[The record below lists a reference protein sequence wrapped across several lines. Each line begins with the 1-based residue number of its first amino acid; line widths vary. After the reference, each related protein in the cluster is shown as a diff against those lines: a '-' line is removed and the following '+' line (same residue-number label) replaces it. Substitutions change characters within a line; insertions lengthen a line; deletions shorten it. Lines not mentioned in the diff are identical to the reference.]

1 MRPRYSKHAQ
11 QRLQQR
17 GIDDEVVTT
26 LITYGRRHHHK
37 GGITCYMDKRTR
49 ARLESLVDG
58 ETYRRVADRLD
69 RYVVLSPDGTQI
81 LTVAQRRKRLKSA

>member
-1 MRPRYSKHAQ
+1 MAPRYSRHAQ

-17 GIDDEVVTT
+17 GIDDEIVTI
-26 LITYGRRHHHK
+26 LVEHGRRRHHK

-49 ARLESLVDG
+49 ARLESLMDG

-81 LTVAQRRKRLKSA
+81 ITVAQRRQRLKTA